1 MAALGAKQFRN
12 PKAAYFQLPGGGP
25 AQTKGKEASEASS
38 PQSEGTTASADA
50 GKKQGE
56 TLPIVE
62 GVARDE
68 AVSSVGDAGPVVD
81 AEPASS

>member
-25 AQTKGKEASEASS
+25 AQTKKAASEAPS
-38 PQSEGTTASADA
+38 PQSEGTSASADA
-50 GKKQGE
+50 GGKQGE
-56 TLPIVE
+56 TFLVAE

-68 AVSSVGDAGPVVD
+68 AGSSVGDTGPVVD
-81 AEPASS
+81 AESASS